1 MTSHENTKPRKLACP
16 FVSCFRAFVAI
27 VIAVEAGCGR
37 AAPQADL
44 HPIAKQNVL
53 LVTIDT
59 LRADALGCYG
69 GPAVTPALDR
79 LAAEGVRFDFA
90 HAHAVVTLPSHA
102 SILTGQYPFQHG
114 VRDNSGYRL
123 PPSARTAA
131 TVLKQAGY
139 ATAAFVA
146 GFPLHS
152 RFGLNQGFDLYD
164 DRFGDTHGP
173 TEFVMPERPASEVVP
188 LARAWIA
195 SRAPRTVAPSTQA
208 PSTQAPSTQAPS
220 TQAPSTQ
227 HLAPSTGSPWFVWLH
242 LFDPHAPYRPPPPF
256 DATYASRPYYGEVA
270 ATDAALAGLLD
281 DLRALGKPTLVI
293 VTGDHGEALGD
304 HGEQSHG
311 LFAYESTLRVPLI
324 VAELSPNGGT
334 QRPQRSPTDRD
345 SPGEVS
351 SVAVRHIDIL
361 PTLLDAVGQPTP
373 ADLPGR
379 SLLQASARRNTSAS
393 GRSSYF
399 EAMGP
404 MLNRGWAPLAGV
416 LLDREKFIEV
426 PIAERYDLSGDPAE
440 LSNLAGRSP
449 ERDRTL
455 AATLRAY
462 NAPAPG
468 ERVAEAPD
476 AAARLRALG
485 YVSGNVPAKTR
496 YTEADDPKR
505 LVELDQ
511 AIHDAV
517 AAVSAGRPGDAVA
530 IYQRVISRRPD
541 MAIAYRHLA
550 FIEAQR
556 GNISGAID
564 VLHRALGRGV
574 TDPRLVTQLGE
585 ALVDAGRVSQ
595 GIQLLE
601 PGAGEPNAEAE
612 ALNALGIAYARA
624 GRADD
629 ARRVFERVLA
639 VDPASTVPL
648 ENLGMLALE
657 RGDLAAARQRFDQA
671 IAADPRSSRAHAGAG
686 AVALRAGNR
695 QTAIDAWTRAVQL
708 DARNFDALY
717 NLGTTLAR
725 AGQTAA
731 ARPYL
736 EQFLRTAPPA
746 FYAKDLK
753 QVESLLQR

>member
-1 MTSHENTKPRKLACP
+1 MNSHEDTKTRKP
-16 FVSCFRAFVAI
+16 TGSFVSCLRAFVAI
-27 VIAVEAGCGR
+27 LGGLSGGCGR
-37 AAPQADL
+37 GGPQADL

-69 GPAVTPALDR
+69 GPAATPALDR

-102 SILTGQYPFQHG
+102 SIRTGQYPFRHG
-114 VRDNSGYRL
+114 LRDNSGYRL

-131 TVLKQAGY
+131 TMLKQAGY

-152 RFGLNQGFDLYD
+152 RFGLNQGFDVYD
-164 DRFGDTHGP
+164 DRFGDTRAP
-173 TEFVMPERPASEVVP
+173 TEFVMPERRASEVVP

-195 SRAPRTVAPSTQA
+195 SRAPG
-208 PSTQAPSTQAPS
+208 
-220 TQAPSTQ
+220 
-227 HLAPSTGSPWFVWLH
+227 TGTPWFVWLH
-242 LFDPHAPYRPPPPF
+242 LFDPHAPYRAPPPF
-256 DATYASRPYYGEVA
+256 DATYAGRPYYGEVA
-270 ATDAALAGLLD
+270 ATDAALASLLD

-324 VAELSPNGGT
+324 IAEVGPAKAGPL
-334 QRPQRSPTDRD
+334 
-345 SPGEVS
+345 GEVS
-351 SVAVRHIDIL
+351 SVAARHIDIL
-361 PTLLDAVGQPTP
+361 PTLLDAVGQSLP

-379 SLLQASARRNTSAS
+379 SLLPASERRNPGAS
-393 GRSSYF
+393 SRPSYF

-416 LLDREKFIEV
+416 LLDREKFIDV

-455 AATLRAY
+455 AASLRAY

-476 AAARLRALG
+476 AAAQLRALG
-485 YVSGNVPAKTR
+485 YVSGHARAKVR

-517 AAVSAGRPGDAVA
+517 EAFSAGRAGDAAA
-530 IYQRVISRRPD
+530 IYQRVINRRPD
-541 MAIAYRHLA
+541 MGIAYRHLA

-556 GNISGAID
+556 GNISRAID
-564 VLHRALGRGV
+564 VLQRALEKGV
-574 TDPRLVTQLGE
+574 ADPRLVTQLGE
-585 ALVDAGRVSQ
+585 ALVDAGRVAQ
-595 GIQLLE
+595 GIQVLE
-601 PGAGEPNAEAE
+601 PIAGEPNTEAE

-629 ARRVFERVLA
+629 ARRVFERVLTL
-639 VDPASTVPL
+639 DPASTVPL

-657 RGDLAAARQRFDQA
+657 RGDLATARRHFEQA
-671 IAADPRSSRAHAGAG
+671 IASDPRSSRAHAGAG
-686 AVALRAGNR
+686 VVALRAGNR
-695 QTAIDAWTRAVQL
+695 RAAIDAWTRAVQL

-725 AGQTAA
+725 EGQAA
-731 ARPYL
+731 AAQPYL

-746 FYAKDLK
+746 FYAKDLRE
-753 QVESLLQR
+753 VEKLLRRP